1 MAVIRDM
8 IPAFEL
14 FQPTNVDDAIELL
27 TRYGEDGW
35 VLSGGLDSFDWFKDR
50 IKRPAAVVDLVN
62 VDELRGVRA
71 SSDGVEIGA
80 MTTLTDVAT
89 HPDLTARYS
98 VLTDAA
104 ARVATPQIRNRGTL
118 GGNLSQDTRCWYYRG
133 GWPCYRA
140 GGNTCYASAPTA
152 MNREHC
158 IIGSSRCVA
167 VSPSDTAP
175 ALIAL
180 DAQFVIQGSRGER
193 VVDAQD
199 FFMRPSVD
207 IERMTILKP
216 GELLTTIRIPSTWAG
231 ATFYYEKVEDR
242 KAWDFALMT
251 IAAAMRVSG
260 GVIQDARVAVNGVAP
275 FPLRL
280 EEAEKIV
287 RGQTPSDDLGFI
299 AGTAAT
305 EGAQPLRHNAYK
317 IDLMRNLVRRAVRD
331 AAEV

>member
-1 MAVIRDM
+1 MAIIRDM

-14 FQPTNVDDAIELL
+14 FQPTSADDAIELL
-27 TRYGEDGW
+27 VRYGDDGW
-35 VLSGGLDSFDWFKDR
+35 GLSGGMDSFDWWKER
-50 IKRPAAVVDLVN
+50 IKRPTAVVDLVN
-62 VDELRGVRA
+62 VDSLKGVRSTA
-71 SSDGVEIGA
+71 DGVEIGA
-80 MTTLTDVAT
+80 MTTLTEIAT
-89 HPDLTARYS
+89 HPDLLANYS

-104 ARVATPQIRNRGTL
+104 SQIATPQIRNRGTIA
-118 GGNLSQDTRCWYYRG
+118 GNLIQDTRCWYYRG

-167 VSPSDTAP
+167 VSPSDSAP

-180 DAQFVIQGSRGER
+180 DAQFVIQSSRGER
-193 VVDAQD
+193 VVDAAD
-199 FFMRPSVD
+199 FFMPPSVD

-216 GELLTTIRIPSTWAG
+216 GELLTAIRIPSTWAG

-251 IAAAMRVSG
+251 VASATRMSG
-260 GVIQDARVAVNGVAP
+260 GMIVEVRMAVNGAAP

-280 EEAEKIV
+280 EDSERV
-287 RGQTPSDDLGFI
+287 LRGQAPSEALGMQ
-299 AGTAAT
+299 AGEVAIRD
-305 EGAQPLRHNAYK
+305 AQPLRHNDFK
-317 IDLMRNLVRRAVRD
+317 IPLMRNLVRRAVRSME
-331 AAEV
+331 A

>member
-14 FQPTNVDDAIELL
+14 FQPTNAEDAIELL
-27 TRYGEDGW
+27 VRYGEDGW
-35 VLSGGLDSFDWFKDR
+35 VLSGGLDSFDWWKER
-50 IKRPAAVVDLVN
+50 IKRPTAVVDLVN
-62 VDELRGVRA
+62 VDELKGVRVMA
-71 SSDGVEIGA
+71 DYVEIGA
-80 MTTLTDVAT
+80 MTTLTEIAT
-89 HPDLTARYS
+89 HPELLANYN

-104 ARVATPQIRNRGTL
+104 SQIATPQIRNRGTIA
-118 GGNLSQDTRCWYYRG
+118 GNLSQDTRCWYYRG

-167 VSPSDTAP
+167 VSPSDSAP

-180 DAQFVIQGSRGER
+180 DAQFVIQGRGGER
-193 VVDAQD
+193 VVDAED

-207 IERMTILKP
+207 IERMTILEP
-216 GELLTTIRIPSTWAG
+216 GELLTAIRLPSTWAG

-251 IAAAMRVSG
+251 VASAMRING
-260 GVIQDARVAVNGVAP
+260 GVIEEVRLAANGAAP
-275 FPLRL
+275 YPMRL
-280 EEAEKIV
+280 ADSENVV
-287 RGQTPSDDLGFI
+287 RGQAPSDQLGI
-299 AGTAAT
+299 EAGEVAIQD
-305 EGAQPLRHNAYK
+305 AQPLRHNAFK
-317 IDLMRNLVRRAVRD
+317 VPLMRNLVRRAVRGTG
-331 AAEV
+331 V